1 MLGPLILGLAT
12 GEARSV
18 ARRLQRAAIA
28 YIAAAVLGLVGLV
41 FLLLAGWIFLARRV
55 GPMEAALWF
64 AGVFLVIAALVVVIH
79 RVVAAARRRS
89 AARQRTRDL
98 ASVGASTALVAVPL
112 LSRSRGGIG
121 ALAVGVALVGG
132 YAAYNLLAGGKRDS
146 SAFSRS
152 RRRRR

>member
-18 ARRLQRAAIA
+18 ARRLRRAAIA
-28 YIAAAVLGLVGLV
+28 YLAAAVLGLVGLV
-41 FLLLAGWIFLARRV
+41 FLLLAAWIFLARRV

-64 AGVFLVIAALVVVIH
+64 AGVFIVLAAVVLIIH
-79 RVVAAARRRS
+79 RVIAAARRRS

-98 ASVGASTALVAVPL
+98 TSVGASTALVAVPL
-112 LSRSRGGIG
+112 LSRTRGGIG
-121 ALAVGVALVGG
+121 ALAVGVALLGG
-132 YAAYNLLAGGKRDS
+132 YAIYSLWSGGGDK